1 MLNIKKIA
9 GVALVAVSGLVLS
22 LSANFAT
29 ASAQNAATSSSVVT
43 EELCTWYM
51 LGAPSSITLAPASEG
66 TEYEG
71 DAIEVSDTFASSGG
85 EDLNVYSSGN
95 VTSGSRSTYGN
106 CTFYSAPTRPTVTMS
121 IASDSFTAS
130 AATGGADSSMNFVAS
145 TGNELDVD
153 QSSSCAAKWTAT
165 DLALKSSALSGDLI
179 TISTIGDVDS
189 RVTGT
194 GNDRCSADFTVKINI
209 PAGKT
214 PTYPGQTYSWSGP
227 TFTTALTTSNS

>member
-29 ASAQNAATSSSVVT
+29 ASAETAATSSSVVT

-71 DAIEVSDTFASSGG
+71 DAIEVSDAFTASAN
-85 EDLNVYSSGN
+85 EDLNVYSSGPS
-95 VTSGSRSTYGN
+95 VSASRTTYAN
-106 CTFYSAPTRPTVTMS
+106 CTFYGAPTRPIVTMS
-121 IASDSFTAS
+121 IGDADFTAT
-130 AATGGADSSMNFVAS
+130 AASGGADAPMDFAAS
-145 TGNELDVD
+145 DGNELDVD
-153 QSSSCAAKWTAT
+153 QSSSCVAKWTTA
-165 DLALKSSALSGDLI
+165 DLALKTGGLSGNLI
-179 TISTIGDVDS
+179 TIPTIGNVDS
-189 RVTGT
+189 RVTGD

-209 PAGKT
+209 PADKT

-227 TFTTALTTSNS
+227 SFTTALTTSNS

>member
-29 ASAQNAATSSSVVT
+29 ASAETAATSSSVVT

-71 DAIEVSDTFASSGG
+71 DAIEVSDAFTASANK
-85 EDLNVYSSGN
+85 DLNVYSSGP
-95 VTSGSRSTYGN
+95 SGSASRTTYAN
-106 CTFYSAPTRPTVTMS
+106 CTFYGAPTRPTVTMS
-121 IASDSFTAS
+121 IGDADFTAT
-130 AATGGADSSMNFVAS
+130 AASGGADAPMDFAAS
-145 TGNELDVD
+145 DGNELDVD
-153 QSSSCAAKWTAT
+153 QSSSCVAKWTTA
-165 DLALKSSALSGDLI
+165 DLALKTSALSGNLI
-179 TISTIGDVDS
+179 TIPTIGNVDS
-189 RVTGT
+189 RVTGD

-227 TFTTALTTSNS
+227 SFTTALTTSNS

>member
-29 ASAQNAATSSSVVT
+29 ASAQNASTSSSVVT

-71 DAIEVSDTFASSGG
+71 DAIEVSDTFDSIGG